1 MCCCILTLLCTSLPC
16 WLSQFSCFSSL
27 WFRLLNCKIAL
38 FQILCLYPHHSILFL
53 WWRRSGFGIHVKN
66 SGQKLCGFNIRL
78 KISSKV
84 GLFFKLKKVLEDCL
98 ESIPK
103 RCWALSTNFL
113 YKKLVDN
120 ERPEIFSQK
129 IKTKNSN
136 VHDSWKVMG
145 SNQGFL
151 LKYSLLYL
159 LLKCL
164 QDTTIFCIQRKFL
177 LLMKQIRLIYSKK
190 FLTQLGCLLLTLTY
204 PKECPFN
211 TPYYTSWY
219 IQPLNFTNI
228 ITVHI

>member
-1 MCCCILTLLCTSLPC
+1 MFISTSLNPFSLVTKVWIWHPC
-16 WLSQFSCFSSL
+16 KEFRTKTL
-27 WFRLLNCKIAL
+27 WI
-38 FQILCLYPHHSILFL
+38 QY
-53 WWRRSGFGIHVKN
+53 
-66 SGQKLCGFNIRL
+66 QTENIKQGRT
-78 KISSKV
+78 
-84 GLFFKLKKVLEDCL
+84 FFKLKRFQKIALNQSQNVAGHCL
-98 ESIPK
+98 Q
-103 RCWALSTNFL
+103 TFL

-159 LLKCL
+159 LLECL

-204 PKECPFN
+204 PKECPFIAS
-211 TPYYTSWY
+211 YYTS
-219 IQPLNFTNI
+219 
-228 ITVHI
+228 